1 MISVT
6 VTRRDAIATL
16 GAGAAGV
23 ALGGCSMSPRP
34 VIAAPFAAPLQATAA
49 TGETNGIALL
59 GSFGDNLLRLFPE
72 NATSLAID
80 VGPRAE
86 YRRLLADRSAAGQAH
101 VADTIR
107 ADLSRANAADIN
119 TMTFTTATSIE
130 VVKSAYTT
138 ALEGF
143 AFPYGDVAVGG
154 YRNSP
159 YVVIQNVG
167 AFIDVPRFLDTDHP
181 VKNASDAEAYLVRL
195 ASYADQLDGETARL
209 RSATAQG
216 VIPPVFVLDRA
227 LKQLGVSLASANQ
240 GSGLVGSLVGRTKDI
255 AGDWGG
261 RARAVVAGKVVPAL
275 SRQIA
280 ELTIQRARAGTN
292 AGVWALPHGDEYY
305 RWALKASTT
314 TTMSPDEVHQMGLDQ
329 LAELQG
335 RMDPILKTLG
345 YTTGSVGER
354 MNALAKDKRYQFSD
368 GDSGRA
374 EIFAFINQ
382 RLAIIR
388 AQLPRAFNTLVPGKL
403 EVKRLPPEEEPGAPG
418 AFGGAGSPDG
428 SIPGKFWINLRDTK
442 LHSKYSLPDLA
453 AHEAIPGH
461 VWQGEYANKLP
472 LIRTLLAFNAY
483 SEGWALYAE
492 QLVDELGVYDDFM
505 VGRLGYLQSLAFRA
519 CRLVVDTG
527 LHAKR
532 WSREKAVQFFVERNG
547 SNPLEVANEVDRYCS
562 WPGQACGYKV
572 GHNEIVR
579 QRDLAKAAL
588 GARYDLRAFDDTVVK
603 GGNVPLDVLAKNV
616 SAYIAQTKA

>member
-1 MISVT
+1 MTNFDI
-6 VTRRDAIATL
+6 TRREAMASL
-16 GAGAAGV
+16 SVGAAGI
-23 ALGGCSMSPRP
+23 ALGGCSVTPRS
-34 VIAAPFAAPLQATAA
+34 IAAVPLPAANSMAGADGA
-49 TGETNGIALL
+49 ALL
-59 GSFGDNLLRLFPE
+59 ESFGDNLIRLYPE

-80 VGPRAE
+80 IGSRAPL
-86 YRRLLADRSAAGQAH
+86 RRLLTDRSADGQAH
-101 VADTIR
+101 IAATIR
-107 ADLSRANAADIN
+107 ADLARAAAAD
-119 TMTFTTATSIE
+119 TSKMSFTTATSIE
-130 VVKSAYTT
+130 VVKSAYTN

-154 YRNSP
+154 FRNSP

-181 VKNASDAEAYLVRL
+181 VKNASDGEAYLARL
-195 ASYADQLDGETARL
+195 SSYADQLDGETGRL

-216 VIPPVFVLDRA
+216 VIPPAFALDRA
-227 LKQLGVSLASANQ
+227 LKQLGLSLDGASKGGGLVDSLAA
-240 GSGLVGSLVGRTKDI
+240 RAKDI
-255 AGDWGG
+255 NGDWSG
-261 RARAVVAGKVVPAL
+261 RARAIVAGKVVPAL
-275 SRQIA
+275 ARQIA
-280 ELTIQRARAGTN
+280 ELTTQRARAGTN

-329 LAELQG
+329 LGELQG
-335 RMDPILKTLG
+335 RMDPILRSLG
-345 YTTGSVGER
+345 YAAGSVGER
-354 MNALAKDKRYQFSD
+354 MNALAKDKRYQFSA
-368 GDSGRA
+368 GDTGRA

-388 AQLPRAFNTLVPGKL
+388 AQMPRAFNTLVPGKL
-403 EVKRLPPEEEPGAPG
+403 EVKRIPPEEEPGAPG
-418 AFGGAGSPDG
+418 AYGGAGSPDG
-428 SIPGKFWINLRDTK
+428 TIPGKFWINLRDTS
-442 LHSKYSLPDLA
+442 LHSRYSLPDLA

-527 LHAKR
+527 LHAKHWTR
-532 WSREKAVQFFVERNG
+532 SQAVRFFVERNG
-547 SNPLEVANEVDRYCS
+547 SNPLEVANEVDRYCT

-572 GHNEIVR
+572 GHSEINR
-579 QRDLAKAAL
+579 QRGLAQAAL

-616 SAYIAQTKA
+616 GAYIARAGA

>member
-1 MISVT
+1 MTSFNLG
-6 VTRRDAIATL
+6 RREAIVTL
-16 GAGAAGV
+16 GASAAGI
-23 ALGGCSMSPRP
+23 ALGGCSVTPRTVAAVP
-34 VIAAPFAAPLQATAA
+34 VPVGAIRPEGAA
-49 TGETNGIALL
+49 TLDLFGE
-59 GSFGDNLLRLFPE
+59 NLLRLFPE

-80 VGPRAE
+80 IGPRAP
-86 YRRLLADRSAAGQAH
+86 YRRLLTDRSAAGQAH
-101 VADTIR
+101 IAATIR
-107 ADLSRANAADIN
+107 ADLARADATDTSAMD
-119 TMTFTTATSIE
+119 FTTATSIE

-195 ASYADQLDGETARL
+195 SSYGDQLDGETGRL

-216 VIPPVFVLDRA
+216 VIPPSFALDRA
-227 LKQLGVSLASANQ
+227 LKQLGVALGNASKGGGLVDSLATRA
-240 GSGLVGSLVGRTKDI
+240 KDI
-255 AGDWGG
+255 PGDWDA
-261 RARAVVAGKVVPAL
+261 RARAIAAGKIVPAL
-275 SRQIA
+275 TRQIA
-280 ELTIQRARAGTN
+280 ELTAQRARAGTN
-292 AGVWALPHGDEYY
+292 AGVWALPHGDDYY

-314 TTMSPDEVHQMGLDQ
+314 TTMTPDEVHQMGLDQ
-329 LAELQG
+329 LGEFQG
-335 RMDPILKTLG
+335 RMDPILRSLG
-345 YTTGSVGER
+345 YTAGSVGER
-354 MNALAKDKRYQFSD
+354 MNALAKDKRYQFSE
-368 GDSGRA
+368 GDKGRA
-374 EIFAFINQ
+374 EIFTFINQ

-388 AQLPRAFNTLVPGKL
+388 AQMPRAFNTLVPGKL
-403 EVKRLPPEEEPGAPG
+403 EVKRMPPEEEPGAPG
-418 AFGGAGSPDG
+418 AYGGAGSPDG
-428 SIPGKFWINLRDTK
+428 SIPGKFWINLRETS

-532 WSREKAVQFFVERNG
+532 WTREQAVQFFVTRNG
-547 SNPLEVANEVDRYCS
+547 SNPLEVANEVDRYCT

-572 GHNEIVR
+572 GHSEIVR

-588 GARYDLRAFDDTVVK
+588 GPRYDLRAFDDTVVK

-616 SAYIAQTKA
+616 AAYVGRTA

>member
-1 MISVT
+1 MTPFDI
-6 VTRRDAIATL
+6 TRREAITTV
-16 GAGAAGV
+16 GAGAAGI
-23 ALGGCSMSPRP
+23 ALGGCAMRPRP
-34 VIAAPFAAPLQATAA
+34 LAAAPLPAA
-49 TGETNGIALL
+49 SAMSEADGAALL
-59 GSFGDNLLRLFPE
+59 VSFGDNLIRLYPE
-72 NATSLAID
+72 SATSLAID
-80 VGPRAE
+80 VGPRASL
-86 YRRLLADRSAAGQAH
+86 RRLLADRSDAGQTHNAT
-101 VADTIR
+101 TIR
-107 ADLSRANAADIN
+107 ADLARANRTD
-119 TMTFTTATSIE
+119 TSGMSFETATSIE
-130 VVKSAYTT
+130 VVKSAFTT

-181 VKNASDAEAYLVRL
+181 VKNASDAEAYLARL
-195 ASYADQLDGETARL
+195 SSYGDQLDGETGRL

-216 VIPPVFVLDRA
+216 VIPPAFALDRA
-227 LKQLGVSLASANQ
+227 LKQLGVSLDGARK
-240 GSGLVGSLVGRTKDI
+240 GGGLVDSLATRAKDI
-255 AGDWGG
+255 TGDWSG
-261 RARAVVAGKVVPAL
+261 RARAIVAGKIVPAL
-275 SRQIA
+275 TRQIA
-280 ELTIQRARAGTN
+280 ELTTQRARAGTN
-292 AGVWALPHGDEYY
+292 AGVWALPHGDDYY

-314 TTMSPDEVHQMGLDQ
+314 TTLSPDEVHQMGLDQ
-329 LAELQG
+329 LGELQG
-335 RMDPILKTLG
+335 RMDPILRDLG
-345 YTTGSVGER
+345 YTSGSVGER
-354 MNALAKDKRYQFSD
+354 MNALSNDKRYQFSD
-368 GDSGRA
+368 GDKGRA

-388 AQLPRAFNTLVPGKL
+388 AQLPRAFNTLVPGNL

-418 AFGGAGSPDG
+418 AYGGAGSPDG
-428 SIPGKFWINLRDTK
+428 SIPGKFWINLRNTK

-492 QLVDELGVYDDFM
+492 QLVDELGVYDDFV

-527 LHAKR
+527 LHAKH
-532 WSREKAVQFFVERNG
+532 WTREQAVQFFVERNG
-547 SNPLEVANEVDRYCS
+547 SNPLEVANEVDRYCT

-572 GHNEIVR
+572 GHSEINR
-579 QRDLAKAAL
+579 QRDLAQAAL
-588 GARYDLRAFDDTVVK
+588 GSRYDLRDFDDTVVK

-616 SAYIAQTKA
+616 AAYVSGTA

>member
-1 MISVT
+1 MTPFDI
-6 VTRRDAIATL
+6 TRREAITTV
-16 GAGAAGV
+16 GAGAAGI
-23 ALGGCSMSPRP
+23 ALGGCAMRPRP
-34 VIAAPFAAPLQATAA
+34 LAAAPLPAA
-49 TGETNGIALL
+49 SAMSEADGAALL
-59 GSFGDNLLRLFPE
+59 VSFGDNLIRLYPE
-72 NATSLAID
+72 SATSLAID
-80 VGPRAE
+80 VGPRASL
-86 YRRLLADRSAAGQAH
+86 RRLLADRSDAGQTHNAT
-101 VADTIR
+101 TIR
-107 ADLSRANAADIN
+107 ADLARANRTD
-119 TMTFTTATSIE
+119 TSGMSFETATSIE
-130 VVKSAYTT
+130 VVKSAFTT

-181 VKNASDAEAYLVRL
+181 VKNASDAEAYLARL
-195 ASYADQLDGETARL
+195 SSYGDQLDGETGRL

-216 VIPPVFVLDRA
+216 VIPPAFALDRA
-227 LKQLGVSLASANQ
+227 LKQLGVSLDGARK
-240 GSGLVGSLVGRTKDI
+240 GGGLVDSLATRAKDI
-255 AGDWGG
+255 TGDWSG
-261 RARAVVAGKVVPAL
+261 RARAIVAGKIVPAL
-275 SRQIA
+275 TRQIA
-280 ELTIQRARAGTN
+280 ELTTQRARAGTN
-292 AGVWALPHGDEYY
+292 AGVWALPHGDDYY

-314 TTMSPDEVHQMGLDQ
+314 TTLSPDEVHQMGFDQ
-329 LAELQG
+329 LGELQG
-335 RMDPILKTLG
+335 RMDPILRDLG
-345 YTTGSVGER
+345 YTSGSVGER
-354 MNALAKDKRYQFSD
+354 MNALSNDKRYQFSD
-368 GDSGRA
+368 GDKGRA

-388 AQLPRAFNTLVPGKL
+388 AQLPRAFNTLVPGNL

-418 AFGGAGSPDG
+418 AYGGAGSPDG

-492 QLVDELGVYDDFM
+492 QLVDELGVYDDFV

-527 LHAKR
+527 LHAKH
-532 WSREKAVQFFVERNG
+532 WTREQAVQFFVERNG
-547 SNPLEVANEVDRYCS
+547 SNPLEVANEVDRYCT

-572 GHNEIVR
+572 GHSEINR
-579 QRDLAKAAL
+579 QRDLAQAAL
-588 GARYDLRAFDDTVVK
+588 GSRYDLRAFDDTVVK

-616 SAYIAQTKA
+616 AAYVSGTA